1 MSLLIVGC
9 GYVGKAL
16 AQHRLKRHEKN
27 VGQTNSTVYALTRT
41 DENAQALKQAGIH
54 PLIGHWLVEES
65 LPELPQDLTEI
76 LVAVPH
82 REDAASGLPADSD
95 QHHVQGLKLLL
106 KRLSQ
111 ARASTKPLPKLV
123 YLSTTGVF
131 GESVSGARVDE
142 TTPVSPTRIG
152 PRIAVAAEQWLLANT
167 VAKQSSWKSSILRLA
182 GIYGPGRV
190 PLLQKLK
197 EGQPLAVPQEGSLNL
212 IHIDDII
219 QAIGW
224 LFNAELFEPLY
235 QLSDGQPVRREEFY
249 RYLSKIHGL
258 SEPEFVE
265 ASPQESRARRSTDK
279 LVDSSL
285 FWNQSKLTPIHAD
298 YRSGLA
304 ALL

>member
-16 AQHRLKRHEKN
+16 AQQRLKQLEKN
-27 VGQTNSTVYALTRT
+27 VSQTDSTVYALTRT
-41 DENAQALKQAGIH
+41 EENAQTLKQARIQ
-54 PLIGHWLVEES
+54 PLVGHWLVEES
-65 LPELPQDLTEI
+65 LPELPEDLTQV

-82 REDAASGLPADSD
+82 REDPESGLPADSD
-95 QHHVQGLKLLL
+95 QHHVQGLQLLL
-106 KRLSQ
+106 KRLSRTRT
-111 ARASTKPLPKLV
+111 AEKPMPKLV

-131 GESVSGARVDE
+131 GASVPGERVDE

-152 PRIAVAAEQWLLANT
+152 PRIAVAAEQWLLAN
-167 VAKQSSWKSSILRLA
+167 QSSWKSSTLRLA

-212 IHIDDII
+212 IHVEDIV
-219 QAIGW
+219 QAIEW
-224 LFNAELFEPLY
+224 LFNAEVFAPLY
-235 QLSDGQPVRREEFY
+235 QLSDGHPVRREEFY
-249 RYLSKIHGL
+249 RYLSEIHGL
-258 SEPEFVE
+258 GEPEFVD
-265 ASPQESRARRSTDK
+265 ASPQDSRARRSTDK

-285 FWNQSKLTPIHAD
+285 FWSQSKLTPIHAD
-298 YRSGLA
+298 YRSGLS

>member
-16 AQHRLKRHEKN
+16 AQHRLNLLGKN
-27 VGQTNSTVYALTRT
+27 VSQTHSIVYALTRT

-54 PLIGHWLVEES
+54 PLVGHWLVEES
-65 LPELPQDLTEI
+65 LPELPVDLTEV

-82 REDAASGLPADSD
+82 REDPASGLSADSD
-95 QHHVQGLKLLL
+95 QHHIQGLQLLL
-106 KRLSQ
+106 NRLSQ
-111 ARASTKPLPKLV
+111 TRTAEKPMPKLV

-131 GESVSGARVDE
+131 GESVPGERVDE
-142 TTPVSPTRIG
+142 TTPVTPTRIG
-152 PRIAVAAEQWLLANT
+152 PRIAVAAEQWLLAN
-167 VAKQSSWKSSILRLA
+167 QSSWKSSILRLA

-212 IHIDDII
+212 IHVDDIV
-219 QAIGW
+219 QAIEW
-224 LFNAELFEPLY
+224 LFNAEVFAPLY
-235 QLSDGQPVRREEFY
+235 QLSDGHPVRREEFY

-258 SEPEFVE
+258 GEPQFVE
-265 ASPQESRARRSTDK
+265 SSPQDSRARRSTDK

-285 FWNQSKLTPIHAD
+285 FWSQSKLTPIHAD
-298 YRSGLA
+298 YRSGLS

>member
-9 GYVGKAL
+9 GFVGKAL
-16 AQHRLKRHEKN
+16 AQHRLKQLEKN

-41 DENAQALKQAGIH
+41 DENAQALKQVGIH
-54 PLIGHWLVEES
+54 PLVGHWLVEES
-65 LPELPQDLTEI
+65 LPDMPEDITQI

-82 REDAASGLPADSD
+82 REDPASGLPADSD
-95 QHHVQGLKLLL
+95 QHHIRGLQLLL

-111 ARASTKPLPKLV
+111 RCTVERPLPKLV

-131 GESVSGARVDE
+131 GESVSGERVDE
-142 TTPVSPTRIG
+142 QTPVSPTRIG
-152 PRIAVAAEQWLLANT
+152 PRIAVAAEQWLLTN
-167 VAKQSSWKSSILRLA
+167 QSSWKSSTLRLA

-197 EGQPLAVPQEGSLNL
+197 DGQPLAVPQEGSLNL
-212 IHIDDII
+212 IHVDDIV
-219 QAIGW
+219 QAIDW
-224 LFNAELFEPLY
+224 LFSAQDTQPLY
-235 QLSDGQPVRREEFY
+235 QLSDGHPVRREEFY
-249 RYLSKIHGL
+249 RYLAKIHGL
-258 SEPEFVE
+258 GEPEFVE
-265 ASPQESRARRSTDK
+265 ASPQDSRARRSTDK

-298 YRSGLA
+298 YRSGLS